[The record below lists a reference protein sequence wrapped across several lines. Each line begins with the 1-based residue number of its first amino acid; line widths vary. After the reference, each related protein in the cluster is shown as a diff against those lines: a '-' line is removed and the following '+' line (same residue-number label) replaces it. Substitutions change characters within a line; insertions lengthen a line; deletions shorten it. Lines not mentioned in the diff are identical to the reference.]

1 MKIASNKVIDMMAF
15 FKQTLSSLYEA
26 SELDEIIFLV
36 FNKYAHFSKT
46 DLLTRQHDNLNQSE
60 LLLIYDACKAMQDN
74 TPVQYVL
81 NEAWFY
87 DKPFDV
93 NPSVLIPR
101 PETEELVELILN
113 TCSVNSL
120 HVLDIGTGSGCIP
133 ITLKLQRHNWQVS
146 ALDISESALDTAKH
160 NAVKLKANVN
170 FIQCDIL
177 DKEAFQKLDKFD
189 IIASNPP
196 YIKQTE
202 AKEMNARVKDKEPNI
217 ALFVEDM
224 DATIFYKKIIDVSET
239 HLSANGY
246 LFFELNPLTA
256 LEVKEYALQKNYFK
270 SIELLND
277 MSGHCRFFKAQKQ
290 L

>member
-1 MKIASNKVIDMMAF
+1 MKIASNKVIDMIAF
-15 FKQTLSSLYEA
+15 FKQTLGHLYEA

-36 FNKYAHFSKT
+36 FNKYANFSKS
-46 DLLTRQHDNLNQSE
+46 DLITRQHNNLNQSE
-60 LLLIYDACKAMQDN
+60 LLLIYDACKAMKDN

-113 TCSVNSL
+113 TCSANSL
-120 HVLDIGTGSGCIP
+120 YVLDIGTGSGCIP
-133 ITLKLQRHNWQVS
+133 ITLKLQRNNWQVS
-146 ALDISESALDTAKH
+146 ALDISESALHTATH
-160 NAVKLKANVN
+160 NAIKLSTSVN
-170 FIQCDIL
+170 FIQCDVL
-177 DKEAFQKLDKFD
+177 NKEALQKLNKFD
-189 IIASNPP
+189 VIVSNPP
-196 YIKQTE
+196 YIKQAE
-202 AKEMNARVKDKEPNI
+202 AMEMHARVKDKEPNI
-217 ALFVEDM
+217 ALFVEDE

-239 HLSANGY
+239 HLNTNGY

-270 SIELLND
+270 TIELLND
-277 MSGHCRFFKAQKQ
+277 MSGHCRFFKAQK
-290 L
+290 